1 MKSLKKYVMGLVAM
15 TIAIGA
21 VTLMSMSA
29 GVEVE
34 KEKVS
39 TSRWFNVISYNSSSP
54 DQKSTQI
61 IGTELSSPPSN
72 SPNPNVCSTTNLG
85 VPCAVE
91 FEMDSEIP
99 ASELENLT
107 VDQIESD
114 HSTTAKTYARKNP

>member
-39 TSRWFNVISYNSSSP
+39 AVFHYT
-54 DQKSTQI
+54 DQADPGNFANPLNWSEGPSTQPCNTGATYPCEMI
-61 IGTELSSPPSN
+61 ADNEQDLEDKLSGKNNAQVLSISD
-72 SPNPNVCSTTNLG
+72 STR
-85 VPCAVE
+85 
-91 FEMDSEIP
+91 D
-99 ASELENLT
+99 
-107 VDQIESD
+107 
-114 HSTTAKTYARKNP
+114 